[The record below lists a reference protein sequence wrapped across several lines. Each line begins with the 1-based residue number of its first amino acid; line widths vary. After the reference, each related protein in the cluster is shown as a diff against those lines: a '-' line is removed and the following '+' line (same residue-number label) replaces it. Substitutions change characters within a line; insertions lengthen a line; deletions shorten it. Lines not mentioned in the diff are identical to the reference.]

1 MKKQLQG
8 HFTDLEMINL
18 EMNPEI
24 DRWLDKMDFIN
35 TEINFLRTLLFR
47 NFILKINK
55 DVAESK
61 DLLSLLDE
69 LQERNNLQLKRLR
82 DFRNKLVG
90 LRECDDVQCENLYLG
105 EYLIIK
111 EGIYE
116 HFEELQQIKALLY
129 DYFGNG

>member
-8 HFTDLEMINL
+8 HFTDLEMIKL

>member
-8 HFTDLEMINL
+8 HFTDLEMIKL

-47 NFILKINK
+47 NCILKINK